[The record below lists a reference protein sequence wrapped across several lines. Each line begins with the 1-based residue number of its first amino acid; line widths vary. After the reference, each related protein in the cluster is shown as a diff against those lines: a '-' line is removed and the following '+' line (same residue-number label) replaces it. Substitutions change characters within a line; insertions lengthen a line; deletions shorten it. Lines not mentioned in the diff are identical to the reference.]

1 VGDRRGVMGSGVAGG
16 TVPNVTTIRRCSKT
30 PCGRPAVATLT
41 YVYSDSCVV
50 VGALSRFAEPHSYD
64 LCAQHA
70 EGFTAPRG
78 WEIVH
83 LHQEYADLP
92 PSSDDLDALAR
103 AVREAGRLPEEEGE
117 GKPASAPEPPRRG
130 HLRVV
135 SKEA

>member
-1 VGDRRGVMGSGVAGG
+1 M
-16 TVPNVTTIRRCSKT
+16 TTIRRCSKA

-50 VGALSRFAEPHSYD
+50 VGALSRYAEPHSYD
-64 LCAQHA
+64 LCARHA
-70 EGFTAPRG
+70 EAFTAPRG

-92 PSSDDLDALAR
+92 PSPDDLDALAR
-103 AVREAGRLPEEEGE
+103 AVREAGRVPAEPESGS
-117 GKPASAPEPPRRG
+117 KPTTEPPRRG
-130 HLRVV
+130 HLHVV